1 MRPRGRLHGHLR
13 RGLAA
18 SLLVHLNVLGP
29 LIVAT
34 FLLAARE
41 EAQKPDEVDVA
52 FENVT
57 PEELPADLPALDD
70 TPPPDKKAPEPLK
83 PKKDLKAP
91 EKVAEVKPPP
101 PEPEVVVPPEPER
114 AAEPPPPPP
123 PIEKKREKVVN
134 LDNDKEVEPP
144 PDAKYLAQKNNRAEQ
159 ETRATN
165 TNLEREE
172 QGEEA
177 SRTDES
183 KADAPE
189 PGDAKTKVAELE
201 EQKSLAGR
209 KAPETT
215 PRLSPQSP
223 TLEDERQTPPR
234 PALALR
240 DRPPQPHEITPETVD
255 PSLPKTRDGM
265 IGRPSPQKPKGADA
279 PSGAERERDMKLAL
293 TGKDYEYL
301 FGAEAKAERALAQ
314 KQRSTREGRHSERM
328 ARVRA
333 ALENFIPEVK
343 PGNQTALNTRADP
356 FAAFI
361 DRMHRNIHKLWGYGA
376 LEDWDEL
383 PASSPFNDETLMTK
397 LEIVMNADGTVHKVT
412 VVRPSR
418 YLAFDVAAIDA
429 VFSAGPFPEPPRQIR
444 SGNGKIYVH
453 WNFHRDA
460 HQCAT
465 TGASP
470 FILDNAPAGGER
482 EPEPGHLGH
491 SHPPGASRGVAA
503 AGAGTQ
509 TGEPVTGDGTRADG
523 PRRLERFPESGPRL
537 AHAAGAAT
545 EDGSTMPRSDD
556 EAAMR
561 LVRDWFAAFSRG
573 DVGAMTARAA
583 FPFRASGVTVG
594 NQSELGRMLEGV
606 LAESSQRTVR
616 ALSVE
621 TAAGLR
627 RRLGKLPPGLD
638 DGSGLLFG
646 LGQLEADTLVM
657 ILAQTKQGWKVTGLI
672 RR

>member
-1 MRPRGRLHGHLR
+1 M
-13 RGLAA
+13 
-18 SLLVHLNVLGP
+18 
-29 LIVAT
+29 T

-52 FENVT
+52 FESVT

-70 TPPPDKKAPEPLK
+70 APPPDQRAPEPPK
-83 PKKDLKAP
+83 PKKKLADVKAP
-91 EKVAEVKPPP
+91 EKMAEVKPPP

-114 AAEPPPPPP
+114 KPEPSPPPPPP
-123 PIEKKREKVVN
+123 EKKREKVVN
-134 LDNDKEVEPP
+134 LDNEKDVDPP

-172 QGEEA
+172 KGEEA

-183 KADAPE
+183 KADAPD

-201 EQKSLAGR
+201 DQKSLAGR
-209 KAPETT
+209 MAPETT
-215 PRLSPQSP
+215 PRVSPQSP
-223 TLEDERQTPPR
+223 TIEDQRQARPR

-255 PSLPKTRDGM
+255 PSLPKARDGM
-265 IGRPSPQKPKGADA
+265 IGRPSPQRPTGADA
-279 PSGAERERDMKLAL
+279 PSGADRQRDLKLAL
-293 TGKDYEYL
+293 TGKDFEYL

-333 ALENFIPEVK
+333 ALENFIPEVR

-397 LEIVMNADGTVHKVT
+397 LEIVLNADGTVHKVT

-453 WNFHRDA
+453 WSFHRDA

-482 EPEPGHLGH
+482 HGDPEQGHDFAH
-491 SHPPGASRGVAA
+491 APGATDGVASAGAANRSTGPALGGGA
-503 AGAGTQ
+503 AGTSSALG
-509 TGEPVTGDGTRADG
+509 ADG
-523 PRRLERFPESGPRL
+523 PRRLERFPQGGGGLRL
-537 AHAAGAAT
+537 AQAAGAAAENGAGT
-545 EDGSTMPRSDD
+545 STTSRSDD

-583 FPFRASGVTVG
+583 FPFRASSVVVG
-594 NQSELGRMLEGV
+594 SQAELGRMLEGV
-606 LAESSQRTVR
+606 LAETSQRTVGS
-616 ALSVE
+616 LSVE

-646 LGQLEADTLVM
+646 VGQLEADTLVM
-657 ILAQTKQGWKVTGLI
+657 VLAQTKQGWKVAGLV